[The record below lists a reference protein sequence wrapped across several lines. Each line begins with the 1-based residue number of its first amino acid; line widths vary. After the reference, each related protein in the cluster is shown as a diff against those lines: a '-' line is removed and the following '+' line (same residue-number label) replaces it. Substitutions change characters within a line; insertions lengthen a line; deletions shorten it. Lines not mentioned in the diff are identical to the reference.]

1 MGVTFESEDLKKI
14 WDTFFK
20 NLKAELQLWGVKNK
34 KTWFKIYWYTQIQL
48 KLFKL

>member
-34 KTWFKIYWYTQIQL
+34 KTHL
-48 KLFKL
+48 KYIEALKSTSKLL

>member
-34 KTWFKIYWYTQIQL
+34 KIHL
-48 KLFKL
+48 KYIEALKSTSKLL